1 MSVPMT
7 STVPAVLD
15 RLKELLDARKALGGN
30 GLVGVTIATAPS
42 GDPDLIEGIEFYG
55 TDADSHEWE
64 SMGAKSRQESYT
76 LLGEILI
83 VRRGAG
89 EEKAKEARDRAYAIA
104 AEMQIVVWE
113 NHTLRPSIG
122 ARTDIEYSTGTLEQ
136 GWQENG
142 RVAFVRFS
150 VAVTSLLTW

>member
-15 RLKELLDARKALGGN
+15 RLKELLDARKGLGGN
-30 GLVGVTIATAPS
+30 GLTGVTILTAPS
-42 GDPDLIEGIEFYG
+42 GDAEPKESIQFYG

-76 LLGEILI
+76 LTGEILI
-83 VRRGAG
+83 VQGGAG
-89 EEKAKEARDRAYAIA
+89 EEVAVAARNRAYAIA
-104 AEMQIVVWE
+104 SEMQIVAWQ

-136 GWQENG
+136 GWQDNG